1 MRIEWIGIEWIRI
14 GGIRIGGIRVEW
26 ICVGYVWCEIRQQS
40 SEEPCDETSFGK
52 KRDGIFQEFRMKI
65 VSFLDDVFLHL
76 VRNFHAQFLGFPA
89 VWCLEGRCDHRT
101 GHSNELIQ
109 YAMHGSLS
117 ERSEDFKGLRGLWR
131 L

>member
-52 KRDGIFQEFRMKI
+52 KG
-65 VSFLDDVFLHL
+65 
-76 VRNFHAQFLGFPA
+76 
-89 VWCLEGRCDHRT
+89 
-101 GHSNELIQ
+101 
-109 YAMHGSLS
+109 AMSLFIS
-117 ERSEDFKGLRGLWR
+117 RGLSIVQSLPTYPR
-131 L
+131 